1 VGSKKKKLVA
11 LVEKDA
17 DLFFKEE
24 CYKIIGACMK
34 VHRELGS
41 GFLEPVYHEALVVE
55 FNKQGIPFESEKVF
69 KIIYSGVE
77 LKSTYVADFVCYDKI
92 VLEIKA
98 TSSLSDAH
106 VSQLLNYLNASKMRV
121 GLLVN
126 FGEASLRYKRCAL

>member
-1 VGSKKKKLVA
+1 MA

>member
-1 VGSKKKKLVA
+1 MGSKKKKLVA

-106 VSQLLNYLNASKMRV
+106 VSQLLNYLKASGMQI

-126 FGEASLRYKRCAL
+126 FGEASLKYQRCVL

>member
-1 VGSKKKKLVA
+1 M
-11 LVEKDA
+11 EKDA

-106 VSQLLNYLNASKMRV
+106 VSQLLNYLKASGMQI

-126 FGEASLRYKRCAL
+126 FGEASLKYQRCVL

>member
-1 VGSKKKKLVA
+1 MGSKKKKLVA